1 MAFNTYLNLK
11 FVDALYELRTTPFT
25 SAEFYAATRTQK
37 FETLAFVARSFRQ
50 DHVTNARSLEN
61 YLIRHRDV
69 NAWKVGVFKF
79 FHEYY
84 KTNPDSLTHLSL
96 KNDASSMERFIDG
109 IAMNPDLADFYREC
123 GHDPHLALKYSVSKV
138 ICDER
143 RLGWMNLFCGK
154 FQSLLDLDDDTGI
167 IAQDLVDQIN
177 FVDAAFDL
185 GIVSRPEYEELINK
199 TGERI
204 VRMFSGWGRFLA
216 GILLS
221 RLYTYCISTAEVRY
235 LPGQA
240 QEIIDNFYLA
250 CNNDLSHRLPV
261 PTWEHDDLSLLRDAL
276 RPFVVADKLDAIW
289 NGLSPRSRD
298 SIARITR
305 GFDIYTRCILPRI
318 EHTGIILWFR
328 EFCKFDEFIP
338 ISCGYDFR
346 VYYDSLKLPLE
357 QQEFP
362 VFIMKFN
369 MFTNRGVWNFHPYNG
384 ITFRPWPENL
394 TVSSGLPVNRGLGNV
409 ILPVYI
415 REIGCD
421 IEFQLPYMYKCDSLF
436 VEKSPEEQ
444 FEIIKKDVTALIEI
458 FADLP
463 QIFREYNQ
471 ERAGASRG

>member
-1 MAFNTYLNLK
+1 L
-11 FVDALYELRTTPFT
+11 
-25 SAEFYAATRTQK
+25 
-37 FETLAFVARSFRQ
+37 
-50 DHVTNARSLEN
+50 
-61 YLIRHRDV
+61 
-69 NAWKVGVFKF
+69 
-79 FHEYY
+79 
-84 KTNPDSLTHLSL
+84 
-96 KNDASSMERFIDG
+96 
-109 IAMNPDLADFYREC
+109 
-123 GHDPHLALKYSVSKV
+123 
-138 ICDER
+138 
-143 RLGWMNLFCGK
+143 
-154 FQSLLDLDDDTGI
+154 LLDLDDDTGI

-221 RLYTYCISTAEVRY
+221 RLYTYCMSTAEVRY

-250 CNNDLSHRLPV
+250 CNNDLSRRLPV

-276 RPFVVADKLDAIW
+276 RPFVAAGKLDAIW

-436 VEKSPEEQ
+436 VEMSPEEQ
-444 FEIIKKDVTALIEI
+444 FEIIRKDVTALIEI

-471 ERAGASRG
+471 ECATAS